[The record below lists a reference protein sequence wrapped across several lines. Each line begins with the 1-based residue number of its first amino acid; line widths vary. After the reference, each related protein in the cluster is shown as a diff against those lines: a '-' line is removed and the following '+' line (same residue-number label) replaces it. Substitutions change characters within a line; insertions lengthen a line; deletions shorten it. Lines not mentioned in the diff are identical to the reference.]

1 MKVVIDI
8 PDETFINLPEH
19 SRQRV
24 ARYLRVVASQIAEDG
39 SGSSGLAPITPH
51 SLGTP
56 HVAGWAT
63 EGQPWKTIDNEKEIC
78 I

>member
-1 MKVVIDI
+1 MRVVIDI

-39 SGSSGLAPITPH
+39 SENSGLAPITPH

-56 HVAGWAT
+56 HVAGWAV
-63 EGQPWKTIDNEKEIC
+63 EGSPWQAIDNEKEMC
-78 I
+78 P